1 MPATK
6 RFLKI
11 KLIKKGE
18 GLFVKYSIEQKNKK
32 PKIVDEES
40 MDEVHQDLKNAFIG
54 LHIHWGVMSGF
65 ITTKQ
70 VKNIDSYDSELIK
83 DIHVSGIIRGGAEDE
98 SYVILT
104 GYKIGEYK
112 KATNLNTPLFRI
124 EEDEKT
130 AYKYMEELLDVI
142 EQIEKEV
149 NLNLGGKIA
158 PETQQSL
165 NFDEPDEKPK
175 KGNKAQIL
183 PPTPESVVKEIV
195 DQANGGKGKE
205 KPNKKRT
212 AQTPENRS
220 GIIED

>member
-1 MPATK
+1 MALEKK

-18 GLFVKYSIEQKNKK
+18 GLFVTYSIEQKNKK
-32 PKIVDEES
+32 PKIVDEKS

-54 LHIHWGVMSGF
+54 LHIHWAVMTGF

-83 DIHVSGIIRGGAEDE
+83 DIHVSGIIRGGNEDE
-98 SYVILT
+98 EYIILT
-104 GYKIGEYK
+104 GYRIGEYN
-112 KATNLNTPLFRI
+112 KASNMNTPLFRI

-130 AYKYMEELLDVI
+130 AYKFMDELLDVI
-142 EQIEKEV
+142 ENIEKEV

-165 NFDEPDEKPK
+165 NFDEPDEKPN

-183 PPTPESVVKEIV
+183 PPTPESIV
-195 DQANGGKGKE
+195 EDIVSEVNGKGK
-205 KPNKKRT
+205 KGPKRV
-212 AQTPENRS
+212 AQSAKHPS
-220 GIIED
+220 GQAE